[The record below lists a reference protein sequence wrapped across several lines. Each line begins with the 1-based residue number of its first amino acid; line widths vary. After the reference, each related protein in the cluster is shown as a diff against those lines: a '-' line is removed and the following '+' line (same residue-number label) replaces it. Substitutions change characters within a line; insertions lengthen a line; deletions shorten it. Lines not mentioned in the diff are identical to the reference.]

1 MRFQVSSLLEGCAF
15 RRNFCRILSTL
26 FFLISKKKMPEKRN
40 NWKFELSMFCPLL
53 IFQNFQKR
61 QIVYLEITKTNVEN
75 FDKTIFDKHGPWKLD

>member
-1 MRFQVSSLLEGCAF
+1 
-15 RRNFCRILSTL
+15 
-26 FFLISKKKMPEKRN
+26 MPEKRN